1 MFIIFLKFSENKNLA
16 GDYMEDHKN
25 WIKKGIEDNIFMI
38 VGSLQP
44 NRGGAI
50 IASCNSYLEVERR
63 LKEDPFVEKNIVE
76 YEIFEITP
84 SMANDKFK
92 FLMNE

>member
-16 GDYMEDHKN
+16 GDFMADHKK
-25 WIKKGIEDNIFMI
+25 WIKKGIEDNVFMI

-44 NRGGAI
+44 NQGGGI
-50 IASCNSYLEVERR
+50 IASCNSYVELERR
-63 LKEDPFVEKNIVE
+63 INEDPFVTENIVT
-76 YEIFEITP
+76 YEIYEMSP

-92 FLMNE
+92 SFLS